1 MSLHQLAARHPLP
14 GGDLSEILGPSG
26 IKVLLE
32 LIRDAYYELVQM
44 RIVDLPMTEN
54 QITEEWYVCLLSI
67 WPQSNAYCPRL
78 TPIHQKEDE
87 SARKSSRGSPPTI
100 DFCFRARWD
109 RQVYFGAECKLI
121 EANNKTL
128 CRKYIEKGVNRY
140 IDGRYGQ
147 KFSQGAMLGY
157 VRQTKCSDVA
167 AEIRNRINHLTG
179 SPKFVR
185 TDELLPFEDHY
196 ISEHSRLKGLSCFTI
211 HHLLFLFEPCSVLD
225 ECTA

>member
-1 MSLHQLAARHPLP
+1 MSLHQLAARYPLP

-26 IKVLLE
+26 IKMLLE
-32 LIRDAYYELVQM
+32 LIRDAYFELVQM
-44 RIVDLPMTEN
+44 RIVDLSMTEN
-54 QITEEWYVCLLSI
+54 QITEEWHACLLLI
-67 WPQSNAYCPRL
+67 WSLADGHCL
-78 TPIHQKEDE
+78 GVVPIHQKEDE
-87 SARKSSRGSPPTI
+87 SSRESRRGSPPII

-109 RQVYFGAECKLI
+109 RQAYFGAECKLI
-121 EANNKTL
+121 EANDKAL
-128 CRKYIEKGVNRY
+128 CDKYIKNGVNRY

-147 KFSQGAMLGY
+147 EFSKGVMLGY

-167 AEIRNRINHLTG
+167 AEIRNRINRLAG
-179 SPKFVR
+179 SPQFVR

-196 ISEHSRLKGLSCFTI
+196 ISEHSRLKDLSCFTI